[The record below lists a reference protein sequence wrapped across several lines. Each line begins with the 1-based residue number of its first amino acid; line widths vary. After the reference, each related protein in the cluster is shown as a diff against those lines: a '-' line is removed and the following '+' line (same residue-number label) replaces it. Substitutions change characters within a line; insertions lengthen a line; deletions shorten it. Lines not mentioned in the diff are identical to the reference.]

1 MKRTMLFLPGN
12 NPNMLI
18 NGGNLGAD
26 MIIFDLEDAISPDEK
41 GAARILVRHVLGRLD
56 FGGCVII
63 VRINALNTPYWERDV
78 EEMIPL
84 RPDIIMPTKVDGP
97 DYVRRLSEKMAE
109 VEKSAGVE
117 RPIRLMPLIETAL
130 GLENAYAIATADD
143 RVAALYL
150 GAEDLTADL
159 RCARTREGGE
169 IAYARARLVAAA
181 RAAGVDVYDTP
192 FTDIDDMD
200 GLERDAHAAKA
211 LGFTG
216 KAVISPRHVDCVNA
230 VFSPGEAEI
239 EYARRVFTAI
249 AEAKARGK
257 GAISLNGKMIDAP
270 IVERA
275 RIVLEAAKELNGGL
289 AL

>member
-26 MIIFDLEDAISPDEK
+26 SIIFDLEDAISPDEK
-41 GAARILVRHVLGRLD
+41 DAARILVRHVLNSLD
-56 FGGCVII
+56 FRPARVI
-63 VRINALNTPYWERDV
+63 VRINALATPYWEKDV
-78 EEMIPL
+78 EAMLPL
-84 RPDIIMPTKVDGP
+84 CPDIVMPTKVDGAE
-97 DYVRRLSEKMAE
+97 YIHALVAKME
-109 VEKSAGVE
+109 RVEQAAGLT
-117 RPIRLMPLIETAL
+117 RKAALMPLIETAL
-130 GLENAYAIATADD
+130 GLERSFEVARAHP

-159 RCARTREGGE
+159 RCPRTKEGGE
-169 IAYARARLVAAA
+169 IAYARGRIVCAAH
-181 RAAGVDVYDTP
+181 AAGIDAFDTP

-200 GLERDAHAAKA
+200 GLRRDALLAKS

-216 KAVISPRHVDCVNA
+216 KAVISPRHVDCVNEA
-230 VFSPGEAEI
+230 FSPGGAEI
-239 EYARRVFTAI
+239 AYARRVFDAI
-249 AEAKARGK
+249 REAKEKGK

-275 RIVLEAAKELNGGL
+275 RIVLEAAKELSGGL
-289 AL
+289 EQ